1 MIEFNLNIKYG
12 FCCMDVCICI
22 SPGKAPKVSRPP
34 TLLRSFPPFLSL
46 LISLRAGLHQNK
58 VRVSELHDQAERY
71 HARSIALDHELAQLR
86 VQAEG
91 LSTEICALSGCIAQE
106 HETRAQLIKEESA
119 LEQEHREKTQ
129 QLQNCEAA
137 WKGRASEK
145 QEMILRVAKAGR
157 SWNRAVTMIEEKAR
171 LALKD
176 PLGMPALRERLTRA
190 WGRKTALEKQV
201 EEATRLVAEARQRWA
216 ALWSDPEKPG
226 IRGNQ
231 SPQDE
236 ETEHEEGDEGE
247 DGQSRGESYSKE
259 QELWRELAALQEEQ
273 RVLREQLTALD
284 RETVGAEAPPE
295 AETGAEMLVLP
306 EEENENQ
313 KEENAT
319 NDCKDDLSCGP
330 EDPIRRSPTTVHLEV
345 PKETDDHETS
355 ENGGKNPPEP
365 VSETDAV

>member
-1 MIEFNLNIKYG
+1 MAFAAWTSVFVFHRVKRQKSHAPPPYCDLFPLFYRSL
-12 FCCMDVCICI
+12 FPCAQVCI
-22 SPGKAPKVSRPP
+22 K
-34 TLLRSFPPFLSL
+34 TRSVFRSYMIKQSVTMHVASL
-46 LISLRAGLHQNK
+46 WI
-58 VRVSELHDQAERY
+58 
-71 HARSIALDHELAQLR
+71 ELAQLR

-129 QLQNCEAA
+129 QLQNYEAA

-236 ETEHEEGDEGE
+236 ETEREEGDQGE
-247 DGQSRGESYSKE
+247 DGQSRGESDSKE
-259 QELWRELAALQEEQ
+259 QE
-273 RVLREQLTALD
+273 
-284 RETVGAEAPPE
+284 
-295 AETGAEMLVLP
+295 
-306 EEENENQ
+306 
-313 KEENAT
+313 
-319 NDCKDDLSCGP
+319 
-330 EDPIRRSPTTVHLEV
+330 
-345 PKETDDHETS
+345 
-355 ENGGKNPPEP
+355 
-365 VSETDAV
+365 

>member
-1 MIEFNLNIKYG
+1 MAF
-12 FCCMDVCICI
+12 
-22 SPGKAPKVSRPP
+22 AAW
-34 TLLRSFPPFLSL
+34 T
-46 LISLRAGLHQNK
+46 GLHQNK

-86 VQAEG
+86 VQAER
-91 LSTEICALSGCIAQE
+91 LSTEICALSGRIAQE
-106 HETRAQLIKEESA
+106 HETRTQLIKEESA

-129 QLQNCEAA
+129 QLQNYEAA

-157 SWNRAVTMIEEKAR
+157 SWNRAVMTLEEKAR

-190 WGRKTALEKQV
+190 WERKIAVEKQV
-201 EEATRLVAEARQRWA
+201 EETTRLVAEARQRWA

-226 IRGNQ
+226 IHGNQ

-236 ETEHEEGDEGE
+236 EAEREEGDQGE
-247 DGQSRGESYSKE
+247 EGQSRGESDSKE

-273 RVLREQLTALD
+273 RVLREQLMALD

-295 AETGAEMLVLP
+295 AETGAENQMLVQP
-306 EEENENQ
+306 EEENEN
-313 KEENAT
+313 KREENAT
-319 NDCKDDLSCGP
+319 NACKDDLSCGP
-330 EDPIRRSPTTVHLEV
+330 EDPILRSPTIVRLEV
-345 PKETDDHETS
+345 RKETDDHDTS
-355 ENGGKNPPEP
+355 KNSEENPPEP